1 MTAERYQVVIVGAGL
16 VGAAAALALGRQGLR
31 VALIERQ
38 PPDTTIHGLQPAERM
53 GNGAAVGNPSASPL
67 RGESRTPLVGHVPD
81 ETWDTRIYAIS
92 PASQRFLERLGAWKQ
107 MDAGRIQPVYRMDV
121 VGDAAGAIRLDAY
134 EAGVSHLAAIVESGR
149 LQHALWQA
157 LQADGNVEIHCP
169 AAIESIEWDEPCSRL
184 TLEDGRLLEAELV
197 VGADGAASRIR
208 ELAGLN
214 STLTPYGQSG
224 VVANFE
230 CEHPHRG
237 TAYQWFFDSDILA
250 WLPLAGHTTPRG
262 LQPTVDRSPLGENR
276 LSMVWSTPSAH
287 ADALLALEATALA
300 DAVRRAG
307 HNRLGELRLL
317 TPAAAFPLRLI
328 RVQTTVAPGVA
339 LIGDAAHGV
348 HPLAGQGVNLGFGDA
363 EVLAEVLAQQHRHSR
378 CGDVRILNAYA
389 RQRAEPVQRMQALTH
404 GLHHLFADPRA
415 AWLRNAGMKCVNQL
429 PPLKAALVR
438 EAMS

>member
-1 MTAERYQVVIVGAGL
+1 MSSERYQVVIVGAGL

-38 PPDTTIHGLQPAERM
+38 PPDTTFHGLQP
-53 GNGAAVGNPSASPL
+53 V
-67 RGESRTPLVGHVPD
+67 ESRTPLVGQVPD
-81 ETWDTRIYAIS
+81 DDWDTRIYAIS
-92 PASQRFLERLGAWKQ
+92 PASQRFLERISAWQ
-107 MDAGRIQPVYRMDV
+107 RMDAGRVQPVFRMDV
-121 VGDAAGAIRLDAY
+121 AGDTSGAIRLDAY

-157 LQADGNVEIHCP
+157 IEADGNVALHCP
-169 AAIESIEWDEPCSRL
+169 AAIASLERGESVTRIAL
-184 TLEDGRLLEAELV
+184 ADGSTLEAELV

-208 ELAGLN
+208 EWAGLG
-214 STLTPYGQSG
+214 STLTPYDQSG

-230 CEHPHRG
+230 CEIPHRG
-237 TAYQWFFDSDILA
+237 TAFQWFFDSDILA
-250 WLPLAGHTTPRG
+250 WLPLAG
-262 LQPTVDRSPLGENR
+262 NCM
-276 LSMVWSTPSAH
+276 SMVWSTRTAH
-287 ADALLALEATALA
+287 ADELVALDAAALA
-300 DAVRRAG
+300 ENVQAAG
-307 HNRLGELRLL
+307 HERLGGLRLL

-328 RVQTTVAPGVA
+328 QVEAAVAPGVA

-363 EVLAEVLAQQHRHSR
+363 EALVDVLAQHRRTH
-378 CGDVRILNAYA
+378 CGDLRVLHRYA

-404 GLHHLFADPRA
+404 GLYHLFADSRA
-415 AWLRNAGMKCVNQL
+415 AWLRNAGMRFVNRL

>member
-1 MTAERYQVVIVGAGL
+1 MSSERYQVVIVGAGL

-38 PPDTTIHGLQPAERM
+38 LPDTTFHGLQP
-53 GNGAAVGNPSASPL
+53 V
-67 RGESRTPLVGHVPD
+67 ESRTPLVGQVPD

-92 PASQRFLERLGAWKQ
+92 PASQRFLERLGAWQ
-107 MDAGRIQPVYRMDV
+107 RMDAGRVQPVYRMDV
-121 VGDAAGAIRLDAY
+121 TGDASGALRLDAY
-134 EAGVSHLAAIVESGR
+134 AAGVSHLAAIVESGR

-157 LQADGNVEIHCP
+157 IEADGPSAGLRTGNVALHCP
-169 AAIESIEWDEPCSRL
+169 AAIAS
-184 TLEDGRLLEAELV
+184 LERGEAGTRIVLGDGSTLEAELV

-208 ELAGLN
+208 EWAGLA

-230 CEHPHRG
+230 CERPHRG
-237 TAYQWFFDSDILA
+237 TAFQWFFDSDILA
-250 WLPLAGHTTPRG
+250 WLPLAGG
-262 LQPTVDRSPLGENR
+262 NR
-276 LSMVWSTPSAH
+276 LSMVWSTQTAH
-287 ADALLALEATALA
+287 ADELVALDAAALVAKVQA
-300 DAVRRAG
+300 AG
-307 HNRLGELRLL
+307 HDRLGALRLL

-328 RVQTTVAPGVA
+328 RVEAAVAPGVA

-363 EVLAEVLAQQHRHSR
+363 EALAEVLAQHRR
-378 CGDVRILNAYA
+378 TPGDLRVLQLYA
-389 RQRAEPVQRMQALTH
+389 RARAEPVQRMQALTH
-404 GLHHLFADPRA
+404 GLHHLFADQRA
-415 AWLRNAGMKCVNQL
+415 AWLRNAGMRIVDHL

>member
-1 MTAERYQVVIVGAGL
+1 MSSERYQAVIVGAGL

-38 PPDTTIHGLQPAERM
+38 LPPL
-53 GNGAAVGNPSASPL
+53 
-67 RGESRTPLVGHVPD
+67 PD

-92 PASQRFLERLGAWKQ
+92 PASQRFLERLGAWQ
-107 MDAGRIQPVYRMDV
+107 RMDAGRVQPVYRMDV
-121 VGDAAGAIRLDAY
+121 TGDASGALRLDAY
-134 EAGVSHLAAIVESGR
+134 AAGVSHLAAIVESGR

-157 LQADGNVEIHCP
+157 IEADGPSAGLRTGNVALHCP
-169 AAIESIEWDEPCSRL
+169 AAIAS
-184 TLEDGRLLEAELV
+184 LERGEAGTRIVLGDGSTLEAELV

-208 ELAGLN
+208 EWAGLA

-230 CEHPHRG
+230 CERPHRG
-237 TAYQWFFDSDILA
+237 TAFQWFFDSDILA
-250 WLPLAGHTTPRG
+250 WLPLAGG
-262 LQPTVDRSPLGENR
+262 NR
-276 LSMVWSTPSAH
+276 LSMVWSTQTAH
-287 ADALLALEATALA
+287 ADELVALDAAALVAKVQA
-300 DAVRRAG
+300 AG
-307 HNRLGELRLL
+307 HDRLGALRLL

-328 RVQTTVAPGVA
+328 RVEAAVAPGVA

-363 EVLAEVLAQQHRHSR
+363 EALAGVLAQHRR
-378 CGDVRILNAYA
+378 TPGDLRVLQLYA
-389 RQRAEPVQRMQALTH
+389 RARAEPVQRMQALTH
-404 GLHHLFADPRA
+404 GLHHLFADQRA
-415 AWLRNAGMKCVNQL
+415 AWLRNAGMRIVDHL